1 MTNSD
6 GVERLMAALR
16 LVSAA
21 EQRHGKA
28 IARPL
33 NIHASDLE
41 ALSFIVDSG
50 SPTTGDVGRKL
61 DLTSGAAT
69 GLIDRLVERG
79 LVERVDDPRDRR
91 KVAVRL
97 VTPRIAPISELYGPI
112 ESTLADLLAGYSQRQ
127 VVTIAQFLEQAAQL
141 VLARAEELERNRT

>member
-6 GVERLMAALR
+6 SVERLMAALR

-28 IARPL
+28 IARRLGL
-33 NIHASDLE
+33 NTGDLE

-69 GLIDRLVERG
+69 GVIDRLVERG

-91 KVAVRL
+91 KVALRP
-97 VTPRIAPISELYGPI
+97 VTARIAPISELYGPI
-112 ESTLADLLAGYSQRQ
+112 ASA
-127 VVTIAQFLEQAAQL
+127 
-141 VLARAEELERNRT
+141 